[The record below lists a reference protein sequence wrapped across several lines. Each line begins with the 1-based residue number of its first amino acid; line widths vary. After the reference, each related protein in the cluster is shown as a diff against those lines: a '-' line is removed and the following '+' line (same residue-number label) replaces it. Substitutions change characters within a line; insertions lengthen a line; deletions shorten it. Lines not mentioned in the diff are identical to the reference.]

1 MNVLIFSLLLEA
13 SLAFCGGRYLLCTG
27 KSSKIGDGEFSSE
40 DEYEHAM
47 LTRPPTRAFPD
58 PEDSEESDDEEDEK
72 LDRCSVLMRQL
83 ALESWCSFSW
93 NGESE
98 IWF

>member
-1 MNVLIFSLLLEA
+1 M
-13 SLAFCGGRYLLCTG
+13 CTG

-47 LTRPPTRAFPD
+47 LTRPPTRVIPD
-58 PEDSEESDDEEDEK
+58 PEDSEDSDDEEEEK

-83 ALESWCSFSW
+83 ALESWHSFSW
-93 NGESE
+93 KAESE
-98 IWF
+98 NLVFEKPTCYLGDGDHRTMDRIIR